1 MDILIS
7 IIVCGLAVGYVLAF
21 LASLLERWID
31 SKYIKLLLTLP
42 LSYVALWL
50 LGFNGA
56 ELFVYVPAVGFVSLA
71 LMVWFTPKPEVAQV
85 IRRR

>member
-1 MDILIS
+1 MDLLIS
-7 IIVCGLAVGYVLAF
+7 IIVCGLAVGYVLA
-21 LASLLERWID
+21 LLTSVLERWVD
-31 SKYIKLLLTLP
+31 AKYLKLILTLP
-42 LSYVALWL
+42 LSYVAIWL

>member
-1 MDILIS
+1 MDLFIS
-7 IIVCGLAVGYVLAF
+7 IIVCGLAVGYVLA
-21 LASLLERWID
+21 LLTSVLERWVD
-31 SKYIKLLLTLP
+31 AKYLKLILTLP
-42 LSYVALWL
+42 LSYAAIWL

-56 ELFVYVPAVGFVSLA
+56 ELFVYVPAIGFVSLA

>member
-1 MDILIS
+1 MDILFS
-7 IIVCGLAVGYVLAF
+7 IIISGLAVGYALAF
-21 LASLLERWID
+21 LISLFERWVD
-31 SKYIKLLLTLP
+31 PKYIKLLFTLP

>member
-7 IIVCGLAVGYVLAF
+7 IIISGLAVGYALAF
-21 LASLLERWID
+21 LISVFERWLD
-31 SKYIKLLLTLP
+31 PKYIKLVLTLP
-42 LSYVALWL
+42 LSYAAIWL

-85 IRRR
+85 FRRR